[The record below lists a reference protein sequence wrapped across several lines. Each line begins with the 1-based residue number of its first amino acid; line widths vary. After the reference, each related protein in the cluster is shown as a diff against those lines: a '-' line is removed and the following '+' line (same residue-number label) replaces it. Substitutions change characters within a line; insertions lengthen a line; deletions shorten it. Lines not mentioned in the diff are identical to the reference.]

1 MLGWLRQG
9 KNIRLYLDMLRH
21 RHLSLLWASQVLS
34 AIGDQLHGIAVL
46 WISVQVGGAKA
57 GFVVAAGTI
66 AGLAV
71 GLLGGVYADRWNRRI
86 TMVVVDVIRAIAVLY
101 LAWAAHVG
109 TLQLWQMAAV
119 AIVCSSVGS
128 LFDPCLSASIPM
140 LTNDPMLLRAMNS
153 LMAMTYRIARVLG
166 PGVAGLLLAFCPI
179 SAFFAIDSLTFLVS
193 AYAIWLLGSNY
204 PWKTAAATTSG
215 ARGILADLRTSGLL
229 IWKDRELLASFA
241 LGSLSA
247 FIWPFVFVVGL
258 PMLVNQKHFFPTVAG
273 VETFS
278 AMIFAY
284 GIGNV
289 LSNLFVGTLRLSSKS
304 TFYCGLGL
312 VILGAGFGVAALA
325 PNFWFACAGLTL
337 AAMGGPIGD
346 LATVWLIQSQ
356 PNEHQGK
363 INSFARVSGAAG
375 FAVGLLV
382 APFIFEK
389 FAASSGIAMGAA
401 VYLVA
406 GVIGIIGG
414 LRIAAQKVVDERK
427 LNLRA
432 ARLLSKSSSDRL

>member
-1 MLGWLRQG
+1 MLRQ
-9 KNIRLYLDMLRH
+9 

-86 TMVVVDVIRAIAVLY
+86 TMVVVDVVRAVAVLY

-179 SAFFAIDSLTFLVS
+179 STFFVIDSLSFIVS
-193 AYAIWLLGSNY
+193 AYAIWLLGNKY
-204 PWKTAAATTSG
+204 AWKAATATDSG
-215 ARGILADLRTSGLL
+215 AAGVVADLRTSARL
-229 IWKDRELLASFA
+229 IWQDRELLASFA
-241 LGSLSA
+241 LGSVSA
-247 FIWPFVFVVGL
+247 FMWPFVFVVGL

-273 VETFS
+273 VETFA

-289 LSNLFVGTLRLSSKS
+289 LSNLVVGTVHFSNKS
-304 TFYCGLGL
+304 TFYNGVGL
-312 VILGAGFGVAALA
+312 VILGVGFTIAALA

-346 LATVWLIQSQ
+346 LATVWLVQSQ

-363 INSFARVSGAAG
+363 INSFARVSGGAG
-375 FAVGLLV
+375 FAIGLLL
-382 APFIFEK
+382 APFVFEK
-389 FAASSGIAMGAA
+389 FAASTGIGMGAA
-401 VYLVA
+401 IYCIA
-406 GVIGIIGG
+406 GVIGIVGG
-414 LRIAAQKVVDERK
+414 LRIAERK
-427 LNLRA
+427 ALQERQLSLHA
-432 ARLLSKSSSDRL
+432 ARSLSKSSSDRL